1 MCQYAFV
8 VMYVANGVTSQGSL
22 PLSFSQKKSSDQVD
36 FLERSWSRN
45 KIKNQE
51 SIDLRTLLA
60 RSWPQGLDQCLN
72 LLLSKYKFFLY

>member
-36 FLERSWSRN
+36 FLERDRGVETKL
-45 KIKNQE
+45 KIKN
-51 SIDLRTLLA
+51 
-60 RSWPQGLDQCLN
+60 
-72 LLLSKYKFFLY
+72 LSTCGPC